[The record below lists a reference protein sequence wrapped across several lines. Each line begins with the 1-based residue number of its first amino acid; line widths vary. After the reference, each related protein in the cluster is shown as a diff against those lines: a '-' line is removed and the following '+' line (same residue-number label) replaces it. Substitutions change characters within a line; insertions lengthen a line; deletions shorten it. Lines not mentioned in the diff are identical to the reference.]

1 MNYNSKSSNSHLLI
15 NYYSLYSTILTS
27 KTIRMKRFSWLSLAA
42 LLVLFS
48 CRQTTY
54 QTQQKTDANGYSYES
69 VTNDPYNARIY
80 TLDNGLKVYLTRN
93 LDEPRVAA
101 LIGVKAGSTFENPNA
116 TGLAH
121 YMEHM
126 MFKGTAKV
134 GTVDWE
140 KESALLNQ
148 ISDLFEKHRATEDL
162 DEKKKIYAKIDS
174 LSQIAATYVASNEF
188 DKLNTAMGASRV
200 NAGTS
205 YESTV
210 YMCEIPKNELER
222 WAELEHE
229 RFTGLVL
236 RLFHTE
242 LETVYEEFN
251 MYQDMD
257 GQRAFQTMMEGLF
270 AKHPYGRDVIGFP
283 EHIKNPSMEEIYK
296 FKDKFYIP
304 NNMAISLAGDLEF
317 EATIQLIDKHFGK
330 IKKKEFAEP
339 ILPKEEPIT
348 APIVKEVVGPDAE
361 SMQLAFRFNGVG
373 SDDEIM
379 VDLISSILSNGQAG
393 LIDLDL
399 VQKQKVLS
407 ASSGS
412 WFLRDYGMHIFRG
425 KPREGQT
432 LEEVK
437 DLLLAELDK
446 VKKGE
451 FEDWII
457 EAIVNK
463 SRLDFMNALEYPFYS
478 AYSLMNEFTTGQ
490 SHADVLAGLDKMK
503 QITKEQVMAFANEKY
518 GENYVLVNKRTGEN
532 SALVKVDKP
541 EITAVPINRELQ
553 SDFAKDFLAKEISD
567 IKPVF
572 VDFNSKLHKEEL
584 KPGLEF
590 FHSKN
595 ENNGLFRLNYVI
607 DLGKSNNL
615 QFPLA
620 VDYLPLIGTSQY
632 APEDLRKE
640 LFRYG
645 LSLSVNAGNERC
657 YVTISGLDEKLEK
670 GIEILEHIIHNA
682 KAEQDSYNEFVKGI
696 VKKRDDAKKSQGR
709 IFNAMV
715 DFGIYGEK
723 SPGKYLI
730 SSDEL
735 NTIKPDDLTRQLN
748 EMTNY
753 EHKVYYYGPSS
764 SESVTGLLAKYH
776 KTPEELEKIP
786 EGVKYE
792 MRESKKSDVYVVDYD
807 INQANILLLVKDTPF
822 DAEIMPYAE
831 VFNNY
836 FGSGLSSVV
845 FQEIRE
851 SKALAYSAGAGYV
864 NASKKEK
871 DNFIYGNLGTQADK
885 LSIATATLTQLMNE
899 MPRAETQ
906 FKQACEGIV
915 KQINTER
922 ITNKDMFWEYLSN
935 ADRGIDYDVRK
946 NVYEKA
952 GNISLDEFE
961 KFFNE
966 HIKGKH
972 YTYMVL
978 GRKSDLD
985 KKALSKLGKV
995 HELALEDI
1003 FGY

>member
-1 MNYNSKSSNSHLLI
+1 
-15 NYYSLYSTILTS
+15 
-27 KTIRMKRFSWLSLAA
+27 MKRLFSLSLAGI
-42 LLVLFS
+42 LVLFS
-48 CRQTTY
+48 CQQSTY
-54 QTQQKTDANGYSYES
+54 QTKQKTDSNGYPYES
-69 VTNDPYNARIY
+69 VSNDPYKARIY
-80 TLDNGLKVYLTRN
+80 TLENGLKVYLTRN

-101 LIGVKAGSTFENPNA
+101 LIGVKAGSTFEDPNA

-126 MFKGTAKV
+126 MFKGTSKV
-134 GTVDWE
+134 GTTDWE
-140 KESALLNQ
+140 AESALLEQ
-148 ISDLFEKHRATEDL
+148 ISDLFEKHRVTDNIDA
-162 DEKKKIYAKIDS
+162 KKTIYAQIDS
-174 LSQIAATYVASNEF
+174 LSQIAATYVATNEF
-188 DKLNTAMGASRV
+188 DKLNTSMGASRV

-210 YMCEIPKNELER
+210 YMCEVPKNELER
-222 WAELEHE
+222 WAKLEHE

-257 GQRAFQTMMEGLF
+257 GQRAFQSLMEGLF
-270 AKHPYGRDVIGFP
+270 TNHPYGRDVIGFP
-283 EHIKNPSMEEIYK
+283 EHLKNPSMEEIYK
-296 FKDKFYIP
+296 FKEKFYIP
-304 NNMAISLAGDLEF
+304 NNMAITLAGDLEF
-317 EATIQLIDKHFGK
+317 EPTIQLVDQYFGQME
-330 IKKKEFAEP
+330 KKPYTEP
-339 ILPKEEPIT
+339 QLAKEEPIT
-348 APIVKEVVGPDAE
+348 APIIKEVVGPDAE
-361 SMQLAFRFNGVG
+361 SMEMAFRFDGIG
-373 SDDEIM
+373 SEDELM

-393 LIDLDL
+393 LIDLNL

-412 WFLRDYGMHIFRG
+412 WFMRDHGIHIFSG

-446 VKKGE
+446 VKQGE
-451 FEDWII
+451 FEEWII

-463 SRLDFMNALEYPFYS
+463 SRLSFMQALEYPFYS
-478 AYSLMNEFTTGQ
+478 AYSLMNEFISGQ
-490 SHADVLAGLDKMK
+490 SHADVLATLDKMK
-503 QITKEQVMAFANEKY
+503 SITKEQVVAFANAKY
-518 GENYVLVNKRTGEN
+518 ADNYALVYKRTGDN

-541 EITAVPINRELQ
+541 EITAVPVNRELQ
-553 SDFAKDFLAKEISD
+553 SDFAKSFLAEEISD
-567 IKPVF
+567 INPVF
-572 VDFNSKLHKEEL
+572 VDFNTKLHKQEL

-590 FHSKN
+590 FHSTN
-595 ENNGLFRLNYVI
+595 ENNGLFRLNYII
-607 DLGKSNNL
+607 DLGKNNSL

-620 VDYLPLIGTSQY
+620 VDYLPLLGTNKYS
-632 APEDLRKE
+632 PEDLRKE

-645 LSLSVNAGNERC
+645 LSLSVNAGNDRC
-657 YVTISGLDEKLEK
+657 YVTISGLDEQLEQ
-670 GIEILEHIIHNA
+670 GISMMEHILHNA
-682 KAEQDSYNEFVKGI
+682 KADQASYDEFVKGI

-715 DFGIYGEK
+715 DFGIYGKK

-730 SSDEL
+730 SNDEL
-735 NTIKPDDLTRQLN
+735 QAIDPSDLTKQLN
-748 EMTNY
+748 EMTYY

-764 SESVTGLLAKYH
+764 TETVTGLLAQH
-776 KTPEELEKIP
+776 HTTPDQLAELP
-786 EGVKYE
+786 ESLEFK
-792 MRESKKSDVYVVDYD
+792 MRDNSSQSQVYVVDYD
-807 INQANILLLVKDTPF
+807 INQANILLLVKDTPY
-822 DAEIMPYAE
+822 ETELIPYAE

-864 NASKKEK
+864 TASKKNK

-885 LSIATATLTQLMNE
+885 LSIATSTLTELMNE
-899 MPRAETQ
+899 MPRAEMQ
-906 FKQACEGIV
+906 FSQACEGIV

-922 ITNKDMFWEYLSN
+922 ITNKDLFWEYMSN
-935 ADRGIDYDVRK
+935 NDRGIDYDIRK
-946 NVYEKA
+946 DVYNKA
-952 GNISLDEFE
+952 QSITLDDFE
-961 KFFNE
+961 SFFNE
-966 HIKGKH
+966 HIKGKNF
-972 YTYMVL
+972 TYMVL
-978 GRKSDLD
+978 GRKGDLD

-995 HELALEDI
+995 NELALEDI

>member
-1 MNYNSKSSNSHLLI
+1 MKQLLC
-15 NYYSLYSTILTS
+15 
-27 KTIRMKRFSWLSLAA
+27 LSLTG

-48 CRQTTY
+48 CQQASY
-54 QTQQKTDANGYSYES
+54 QTKHKTDANGYSYES

-80 TLDNGLKVYLTRN
+80 TLENGLKVYLTQN

-101 LIGVKAGSTFENPNA
+101 LIGVKAGSTYEDLNA

-126 MFKGTAKV
+126 MFKGTSKV

-140 KESALLNQ
+140 KESALLEQ
-148 ISDLFEKHRATEDL
+148 ISDLFEKHRATD
-162 DEKKKIYAKIDS
+162 DVANKKAIYAQIDS
-174 LSQIAATYVASNEF
+174 LSQIAAGYVATNEF

-210 YMCEIPKNELER
+210 YMCEVPKNELER
-222 WAELEHE
+222 WAQLEKE

-257 GQRAFQTMMEGLF
+257 GQRAFQAMMEGLF
-270 AKHPYGRDVIGFP
+270 NNHPYGRDIIGLP
-283 EHIKNPSMEEIYK
+283 EHIKNPSMEAIYD
-296 FKDKFYIP
+296 FKNKFYIP
-304 NNMAISLAGDLEF
+304 NNMAISLSGDLEF
-317 EATIQLIDKHFGK
+317 DATIQLVDKYFGK
-330 IKKKEFAEP
+330 LEKKEFTEP
-339 ILPKEEPIT
+339 QLPKEEPLT
-348 APIVKEVVGPDAE
+348 APVIKEVVGPDAE
-361 SMQLAFRFNGVG
+361 SMEMAFRFNGVG
-373 SDDEIM
+373 SDDELM

-393 LIDLDL
+393 LIDLNL

-412 WFLRDYGMHIFRG
+412 WFLRDYGMHIFSG
-425 KPREGQT
+425 KPREGQS
-432 LEEVK
+432 LEEVR
-437 DLLLAELDK
+437 DLLLAELEE

-463 SRLDFMNALEYPFYS
+463 ARLDFMNALEYPFYT

-490 SHADVLAGLDKMK
+490 SHADALASLDKMK

-518 GENYVLVNKRTGEN
+518 NDNYVLVYKRTGDN
-532 SALVKVDKP
+532 SELVKVEKP
-541 EITAVPINRELQ
+541 EITAVPVNRDLQ
-553 SDFAKDFLAKEISD
+553 SDFAKTFLAEEVSD
-567 IKPVF
+567 IEPVF
-572 VDFNSKLHKEEL
+572 VDFNSKLHQEEL
-584 KPGLEF
+584 KSGLDF
-590 FHSKN
+590 YHSKN

-607 DLGKSNNL
+607 DLGKTNNQ

-620 VDYLPLIGTSQY
+620 VDYLPLLGTSQY
-632 APEDLRKE
+632 SPEELRKE

-645 LSLSVNAGNERC
+645 LSLSVNAGNDRS
-657 YVTISGLDEKLEK
+657 YVTIAGLDEQLEK
-670 GIEILEHIIHNA
+670 GIEILEHVIHNA
-682 KAEQDSYNEFVKGI
+682 KAEQNSYDEFVKGI
-696 VKKRDDAKKSQGR
+696 NKKRTDAKKNQGR
-709 IFNAMV
+709 IFRAMV
-715 DFGIYGEK
+715 DYGIYGEN

-730 SSDEL
+730 SSEEL
-735 NTIKPDDLTRQLN
+735 KSINPNDLTKQLD
-748 EMTNY
+748 EMTSFA
-753 EHKVYYYGPSS
+753 HKVYYYGPSS
-764 SESVTGLLAKYH
+764 SEKVTGLLTQYH
-776 KTPEELEKIP
+776 KTPEQLSPIPEKINY
-786 EGVKYE
+786 K
-792 MRESKKSDVYVVDYD
+792 MRDNESSNVYMVDYY

-822 DAEIMPYAE
+822 DPAIIPYAE

-851 SKALAYSAGAGYV
+851 SKALAYSAGAGYI
-864 NASKKEK
+864 NASQKDK
-871 DNFIYGNLGTQADK
+871 DNFIYGRLGTQADK
-885 LSIATATLTQLMNE
+885 LSIATSTLTELMNE
-899 MPRAETQ
+899 MPRAEMQ
-906 FKQACEGIV
+906 FQQACDGIV

-922 ITNKDMFWEYLSN
+922 ITNKELFWEYMSN
-935 ADRGIDYDVRK
+935 ADRGLDYDLRQD
-946 NVYEKA
+946 VYTKA
-952 GNISLDEFE
+952 QSITLDEFE
-961 KFFNE
+961 TFFND
-966 HIKGKH
+966 HIKGKN

-985 KKALSKLGKV
+985 KKALAKLGKV

>member
-1 MNYNSKSSNSHLLI
+1 MKQLSYLL
-15 NYYSLYSTILTS
+15 LTG
-27 KTIRMKRFSWLSLAA
+27 

-48 CRQTTY
+48 CQQASY
-54 QTQQKTDANGYSYES
+54 QTQKHTDSNGYSYES

-80 TLDNGLKVYLTRN
+80 TLENGLKVYLTRN
-93 LDEPRVAA
+93 LDEPRIAA
-101 LIGVKAGSTFENPNA
+101 LIGVKAGSTFEDPNA

-126 MFKGTAKV
+126 MFKGTSKV

-140 KESALLNQ
+140 KESALLEQ
-148 ISDLFEKHRATEDL
+148 VSALFEQHRATEDVAA
-162 DEKKKIYAKIDS
+162 KKAIYAQIDS
-174 LSQIAATYVASNEF
+174 LSQIAATYVATNEF
-188 DKLNTAMGASRV
+188 DKLNTAMGSSRV

-222 WAELEHE
+222 WAKLENE

-270 AKHPYGRDVIGFP
+270 TNHPYGRSVIGFP
-283 EHIKNPSMEEIYK
+283 EHLKNPSMEEIYK
-296 FKDKFYIP
+296 FKEQFYIP
-304 NNMAISLAGDLEF
+304 NNMAIALAGDLEF
-317 EATIQLIDKHFGK
+317 ESTIQLIDQYFGQME
-330 IKKKEFAEP
+330 KKEFTEP
-339 ILPKEEPIT
+339 QLPKEEPIA
-348 APIVKEVVGPDAE
+348 APVVKEVVGPDAE
-361 SMQLAFRFNGVG
+361 SMRLAFRFNGIG

-412 WFLRDYGMHIFRG
+412 WFMRDYGVHIFTG

-432 LEEVK
+432 LEEVR
-437 DLLLAELDK
+437 DLLLSELEK
-446 VKKGE
+446 VKNGE

-463 SRLDFMNALEYPFYS
+463 ARLDFMNALEYPFYS

-490 SHADVLAGLDKMK
+490 SHADVLASLDKMQ
-503 QITKEQVMAFANEKY
+503 QITKEQVVAFANEKY
-518 GENYVLVNKRTGEN
+518 GDNYVIVYKRTGEN
-532 SALVKVDKP
+532 SALVKVEKP
-541 EITAVPINRELQ
+541 EITAVPINRDLQ
-553 SDFAKDFLAKEISD
+553 SDFAQSFLAEEVSD
-567 IKPVF
+567 IQPVF
-572 VDFNSKLHKEEL
+572 VDFDSKLHKEEL

-607 DLGKSNNL
+607 DLGKTNSL

-620 VDYLPLIGTSQY
+620 VDYLPLLGTNNFS
-632 APEDLRKE
+632 PEELRKE

-645 LSLSVNAGNERC
+645 LSLSVNAGDDRC

-670 GIEILEHIIHNA
+670 GMEILEHLIHNA
-682 KAEQDSYNEFVKGI
+682 KAEQESYDEFVKGI
-696 VKKRDDAKKSQGR
+696 VKKRSDAKKSQGR
-709 IFNAMV
+709 IFSAMV
-715 DFGIYGEK
+715 DYGIYGET
-723 SPGKYLI
+723 SPGKYLL
-730 SSDEL
+730 STVEL
-735 NTIKPDDLTRQLN
+735 NEIKPEDLTRQLN

-764 SESVTGLLAKYH
+764 SATVSGLLTQYH
-776 KTPEELEKIP
+776 TTPDELSAIP
-786 EGVKYE
+786 EAINYK
-792 MRESKKSDVYVVDYD
+792 MRDNKTSQVYVVDYD

-822 DAEIMPYAE
+822 NPEILPYAE

-864 NASKKEK
+864 NARRKDKE
-871 DNFIYGNLGTQADK
+871 NFIYGNLGTQADK
-885 LSIATATLTQLMNE
+885 LGIATSTLTELMNE

-906 FKQACEGIV
+906 FNQACEGIV

-922 ITNKDMFWEYLSN
+922 ITNKDLFWEYLSN
-935 ADRGIDYDVRK
+935 ADRGIDYDIRK
-946 NVYEKA
+946 DVYEKA
-952 GNISLDEFE
+952 NAITLDEFE
-961 KFFNE
+961 SFFNE
-966 HIKGKH
+966 HIKGKN

-995 HELALEDI
+995 NELALEDV

>member
-1 MNYNSKSSNSHLLI
+1 MKQLSCLL
-15 NYYSLYSTILTS
+15 LTGF
-27 KTIRMKRFSWLSLAA
+27 MA
-42 LLVLFS
+42 LFS
-48 CRQTTY
+48 CQQPTY
-54 QTQQKTDANGYSYES
+54 QTQQHTDSNGYSYES

-101 LIGVKAGSTFENPNA
+101 LIGVKAGSTFEDPNA

-126 MFKGTAKV
+126 MFKGTSKV

-140 KESALLNQ
+140 KESALLEQ
-148 ISDLFEKHRATEDL
+148 VSELFEKHRATDDIEA
-162 DEKKKIYAKIDS
+162 KKAIYAQIDS
-174 LSQIAATYVASNEF
+174 LSQIAATYVATNEF
-188 DKLNTAMGASRV
+188 DKLNTAMGSSRV

-210 YMCEIPKNELER
+210 YMCEVPKNELER
-222 WAELEHE
+222 WAKLEHE

-270 AKHPYGRDVIGFP
+270 TNHPYGRSVIGFP
-283 EHIKNPSMEEIYK
+283 EHLKNPSMEEIYK

-304 NNMAISLAGDLEF
+304 NNMAIALAGDLDF
-317 EATIQLIDKHFGK
+317 EPTIQLIDQYFGK
-330 IKKKEFAEP
+330 MEKKEFAEP
-339 ILPKEEPIT
+339 QLPKEEPIT
-348 APIVKEVVGPDAE
+348 APVDKEVVGPDAE
-361 SMQLAFRFNGVG
+361 SMQMAFRFNGVG

-412 WFLRDYGMHIFRG
+412 WFMRDYGIHIFNG

-432 LEEVK
+432 LEEVR

-446 VKKGE
+446 VKNGE

-463 SRLDFMNALEYPFYS
+463 ARLDFMNALEYPFYS
-478 AYSLMNEFTTGQ
+478 AYSLMNEFTSGQ
-490 SHADVLAGLDKMK
+490 SHADVLASLDKMK
-503 QITKEQVMAFANEKY
+503 QITKEQVMAYAKEKY
-518 GENYVLVNKRTGEN
+518 GDNYVIVYKRTGDN

-541 EITAVPINRELQ
+541 EITAVPVNRDLQ
-553 SDFAKDFLAKEISD
+553 SDFAQSFLAEEISD
-567 IKPVF
+567 INPVF

-590 FHSKN
+590 FHSTN

-607 DLGKSNNL
+607 DLGKNNNL

-620 VDYLPLIGTSQY
+620 VDYLPLLGTDQY
-632 APEDLRKE
+632 SPEDLRKE

-645 LSLSVNAGNERC
+645 LSLSVNAGNDRC
-657 YVTISGLDEKLEK
+657 YVTIAGLDEKLEK
-670 GIEILEHIIHNA
+670 GIELLEHIIHNA
-682 KAEQDSYNEFVKGI
+682 KAEQESYDEFVKGI
-696 VKKRDDAKKSQGR
+696 VKKRSDAKKSQGR
-709 IFNAMV
+709 IFGAMV
-715 DFGIYGEK
+715 DYGIYGKK
-723 SPGKYLI
+723 SPGKYLL
-730 SSDEL
+730 STDEL
-735 NTIKPDDLTRQLN
+735 TAINPEDLTRQLN
-748 EMTNY
+748 EMTYY

-764 SESVTGLLAKYH
+764 AETVTALLNQHH
-776 KTPEELEKIP
+776 KTPEQLAAIP
-786 EGVKYE
+786 EAIDYK
-792 MRESKKSDVYVVDYD
+792 MRENESSQVYVVDYD

-822 DAEIMPYAE
+822 DAEIIPYAE

-864 NASKKEK
+864 TARKADK
-871 DNFIYGNLGTQADK
+871 DNFIYGRLGTQADK
-885 LSIATATLTQLMNE
+885 LSIATSTLTELMNE
-899 MPRAETQ
+899 MPRAEMQ

-935 ADRGIDYDVRK
+935 NDRGIDYDVRK
-946 NVYEKA
+946 DVYEKA
-952 GNISLDEFE
+952 KVISLDDFE
-961 KFFNE
+961 SFFNE
-966 HIKGKH
+966 HIKGKN

-985 KKALSKLGKV
+985 KKALSQLGKV
-995 HELALEDI
+995 NELALEDI

>member
-1 MNYNSKSSNSHLLI
+1 
-15 NYYSLYSTILTS
+15 
-27 KTIRMKRFSWLSLAA
+27 MKQRLCLVIAGF
-42 LLVLFS
+42 LVLFS
-48 CRQTTY
+48 CQQPTY
-54 QTQQKTDANGYSYES
+54 LTQKHSDSNGYNYES

-80 TLDNGLKVYLTRN
+80 TLENGLKVYLTRN

-101 LIGVKAGSTFENPNA
+101 LIGVKAGSTFEDPNA

-126 MFKGTAKV
+126 MFKGTNKV
-134 GTVDWE
+134 GTIDWE
-140 KESALLNQ
+140 KESALLEQ
-148 ISDLFEKHRATEDL
+148 ISELFEQHRSTDDIET
-162 DEKKKIYAKIDS
+162 KKELYAQIDS
-174 LSQIAATYVASNEF
+174 LSQVAATYVATNEF

-210 YMCEIPKNELER
+210 YMCEVPKNELER
-222 WAELEHE
+222 WASLEHE
-229 RFTGLVL
+229 RFTSLVL

-257 GQRAFQTMMEGLF
+257 GRRAFQTMMEGLF
-270 AKHPYGRDVIGFP
+270 ANHPYKRSVIGYP
-283 EHIKNPSMEEIYK
+283 EHLKNPSMEEIYK

-317 EATIQLIDKHFGK
+317 EPTIQLIDKYFGQME
-330 IKKKEFAEP
+330 KKEFTEP
-339 ILPKEEPIT
+339 QLPKEELIS
-348 APIVKEVVGPDAE
+348 APVVKEVTGPDAE
-361 SMQLAFRFNGVG
+361 SMQMAFRFNGVG
-373 SDDEIM
+373 SDDELM

-412 WFLRDYGMHIFRG
+412 WFMRDYGIHIFNG

-432 LEEVK
+432 LEEVR
-437 DLLLAELDK
+437 DLLLAQLEK
-446 VKKGE
+446 VKNGE

-478 AYSLMNEFTTGQ
+478 AYSLMNEFTAGQ
-490 SHADVLAGLDKMK
+490 SHADVLASLDKM
-503 QITKEQVMAFANEKY
+503 QAITKEQVMTFAKEKY
-518 GENYVLVNKRTGEN
+518 ADNYVIVYKRTGDN

-541 EITAVPINRELQ
+541 EITAVPVNRDLQ
-553 SDFAKDFLAKEISD
+553 SEFAKSFLAEDISD
-567 IKPVF
+567 INPVF

-595 ENNGLFRLNYVI
+595 ETNGLFRLNYVI

-620 VDYLPLIGTSQY
+620 VDYLPLLGTDKYS
-632 APEDLRKE
+632 PEDLRKE

-645 LSLSVNAGNERC
+645 LSLSVNAGEERC

-670 GIEILEHIIHNA
+670 GIALLEHIIHNA
-682 KAEQDSYNEFVKGI
+682 QAEQESYDEFVKGI
-696 VKKRDDAKKSQGR
+696 IKKRTDAKKSQGR

-715 DFGIYGEK
+715 DFGIYGEQ
-723 SPGKYLI
+723 SPGKYLLNT
-730 SSDEL
+730 DEL
-735 NTIKPDDLTRQLN
+735 NAIKPDDLTRQLN
-748 EMTNY
+748 EMTYY

-764 SESVTGLLAKYH
+764 SEAVIAMLDKHH
-776 KTPEELEKIP
+776 KTPEQLAAIP
-786 EGVKYE
+786 EAVDYQ
-792 MRESKKSDVYVVDYD
+792 MRENKSSQVYVVDYD

-822 DAEIMPYAE
+822 DPELMPYAE

-851 SKALAYSAGAGYV
+851 SKALAYSAGAGYID
-864 NASKKEK
+864 ARKQGK
-871 DNFIYGNLGTQADK
+871 DNFIYGRLGTQADK
-885 LSIATATLTQLMNE
+885 LSIATSTLTELMNE
-899 MPRAETQ
+899 MPRAEMQ

-922 ITNKDMFWEYLSN
+922 ITNKDLFWEYLSN
-935 ADRGIDYDVRK
+935 ADRGIDYDIRK
-946 NVYEKA
+946 DIYNKA
-952 GNISLDEFE
+952 NTITLDEFE
-961 KFFNE
+961 TFFNE
-966 HIKGKH
+966 HIKGKN

-985 KKALSKLGKV
+985 KKALSQLGKV
-995 HELALEDI
+995 NELSMEEI

>member
-1 MNYNSKSSNSHLLI
+1 MKQLI
-15 NYYSLYSTILTS
+15 C
-27 KTIRMKRFSWLSLAA
+27 LSLTG

-48 CRQTTY
+48 CQQPTY
-54 QTQQKTDANGYSYES
+54 QTKQKADSNGYTYES

-93 LDEPRVAA
+93 MDEPRIAA
-101 LIGVKAGSTFENPNA
+101 LIGVKAGSTFEDPDA

-126 MFKGTAKV
+126 MFKGTSKV

-140 KESALLNQ
+140 KEKAILEQ
-148 ISDLFEKHRATEDL
+148 ISALFEKHRVTD
-162 DEKKKIYAKIDS
+162 DVKTKKTIYSQIDS
-174 LSQIAATYVASNEF
+174 LSQIAATYVATNEF
-188 DKLNTAMGASRV
+188 DKLNTAMGSSRV

-222 WAELEHE
+222 WAQLEHE

-257 GQRAFQTMMEGLF
+257 GERAFLAMMQGLF
-270 AKHPYGRDVIGFP
+270 ENHPYRRDVIGYP
-283 EHIKNPSMEEIYK
+283 EHLKNPSMEAIYD
-296 FKDKFYIP
+296 FKNKFYIP

-317 EATIQLIDKHFGK
+317 EPTIKLIDQYFGK
-330 IKKKEFAEP
+330 MEKKPFTEPVLPAEKE
-339 ILPKEEPIT
+339 IT

-361 SMQLAFRFNGVG
+361 SMSLAFRFDGIG
-373 SDDEIM
+373 SEDELM

-412 WFLRDYGMHIFRG
+412 WFMRDYGIHMFDG

-451 FEDWII
+451 FDDWII

-463 SRLDFMNALEYPFYS
+463 SRLNFMQVLDNSFYT
-478 AYSLMNEFTTGQ
+478 AYTLMNEFTTGQ
-490 SHADVLAGLDKMK
+490 SHAEVLASLDKMK

-518 GENYVLVNKRTGEN
+518 ADNYVLVYKRTGDN

-541 EITAVPINRELQ
+541 EITAVPVNRDLQ
-553 SDFAKDFLAKEISD
+553 SDFAKSFLAEETSEIE
-567 IKPVF
+567 PVF
-572 VDFNSKLHKEEL
+572 VDFKSKLHQEEL

-590 FHSKN
+590 YHSNN
-595 ENNGLFRLNYVI
+595 ETNGLFRLNYVI
-607 DLGKSNNL
+607 DLGKNNSK

-620 VDYLPLIGTSQY
+620 IDYLPLLGTDKYS
-632 APEDLRKE
+632 PEDLRKE

-645 LSLSVNAGNERC
+645 LSLSVQAGNERC
-657 YVTISGLDEKLEK
+657 YVTMSGLDEQLEK
-670 GIEILEHIIHNA
+670 GMEILEHLIHNA
-682 KAEQDSYNEFVKGI
+682 KAEQESYDEFVKGI
-696 VKKRDDAKKSQGR
+696 MKKRDDAKKSQGR

-723 SPGKYLI
+723 SPGKYI
-730 SSDEL
+730 ITEEEL
-735 NTIKPDDLTRQLN
+735 KAIDPHELTRQLN
-748 EMTNY
+748 EMTYY
-753 EHKVYYYGPSS
+753 EHKVYYYGPST
-764 SESVTGLLAKYH
+764 SETVTGLLTKH
-776 KTPEELEKIP
+776 HTMPDELAAIP
-786 EGVKYE
+786 EAIEFK
-792 MRESKKSDVYVVDYD
+792 MRESDDSQVYLVDYD

-822 DAEIMPYAE
+822 DAELVPYAE

-864 NASKKEK
+864 TASKKNK

-885 LSIATATLTQLMNE
+885 LSIATSTLTELMNE

-915 KQINTER
+915 KQLNTER
-922 ITNKDMFWEYLSN
+922 ITNKELFWEYLSN
-935 ADRGIDYDVRK
+935 ADRGIDYDLRK
-946 NVYEKA
+946 DIYTKA
-952 GNISLDEFE
+952 SEISLDEFE
-961 KFFNE
+961 SFFND
-966 HIKGKH
+966 HIKGKN

-985 KKALSKLGKV
+985 KKALAKLGKIN
-995 HELALEDI
+995 ELALEDI

>member
-1 MNYNSKSSNSHLLI
+1 
-15 NYYSLYSTILTS
+15 
-27 KTIRMKRFSWLSLAA
+27 
-42 LLVLFS
+42 
-48 CRQTTY
+48 
-54 QTQQKTDANGYSYES
+54 
-69 VTNDPYNARIY
+69 
-80 TLDNGLKVYLTRN
+80 
-93 LDEPRVAA
+93 
-101 LIGVKAGSTFENPNA
+101 
-116 TGLAH
+116 
-121 YMEHM
+121 
-126 MFKGTAKV
+126 
-134 GTVDWE
+134 
-140 KESALLNQ
+140 
-148 ISDLFEKHRATEDL
+148 
-162 DEKKKIYAKIDS
+162 
-174 LSQIAATYVASNEF
+174 
-188 DKLNTAMGASRV
+188 MGASNV

-210 YMCEIPKNELER
+210 YMCEVPKNELER

-229 RFTGLVL
+229 RFTNLVL

-257 GQRAFQTMMEGLF
+257 GERAFQAMMEGLF
-270 AKHPYGRDVIGFP
+270 TNHPYSRDVIGYP
-283 EHIKNPSMEEIYK
+283 EHLKNPSMEEIYE

-304 NNMAISLAGDLEF
+304 NNMAIALAGDLEF
-317 EATIQLIDKHFGK
+317 EPTILLIDKHFGQM
-330 IKKKEFAEP
+330 KKKEFAEP
-339 ILPKEEPIT
+339 QLPKEEPI
-348 APIVKEVVGPDAE
+348 AGPVVKEVVGPDAE
-361 SMQLAFRFNGVG
+361 SMQMAFRFDGVG
-373 SDDEIM
+373 SEDELM

-393 LIDLDL
+393 LIDLNL
-399 VQKQKVLS
+399 VQNQKVLS

-412 WFLRDYGMHIFRG
+412 WFMRDYGIHIFRG
-425 KPREGQT
+425 KPRDGQT

-446 VKKGE
+446 IKQGE

-457 EAIVNK
+457 EAIINK
-463 SRLDFMNALEYPFYS
+463 ARLDFMNALEYPFYS
-478 AYSLMNEFTTGQ
+478 AYSLMNEFTSGQ
-490 SHADVLAGLDKMK
+490 SHIDVLASLDKMK
-503 QITKEQVMAFANEKY
+503 MITKEQVMAFANEKY
-518 GENYVLVNKRTGEN
+518 GENYVLVYKRTGDN
-532 SALVKVDKP
+532 SALVKVEKP
-541 EITAVPINRELQ
+541 EITAVPVNRELQ
-553 SDFAKDFLAKEISD
+553 SDFAKNFLATEITD

-572 VDFNSKLHKEEL
+572 VDFDSKLHKEEL

-595 ENNGLFRLNYVI
+595 ENNSLFRLNYVI
-607 DLGKSNNL
+607 DLGKNNNL

-620 VDYLPLIGTSQY
+620 VDYLPLIGTNQY
-632 APEDLRKE
+632 SPEALRKE
-640 LFRYG
+640 LLRYG
-645 LSLSVNAGNERC
+645 LSLNVNAGNERC

-670 GIEILEHIIHNA
+670 GIEILAHLIHNA
-682 KAEQDSYNEFVKGI
+682 KAEQTSYDEFVKGI
-696 VKKRDDAKKSQGR
+696 IKKREDAKKSQGR
-709 IFNAMV
+709 IFSAMV
-715 DFGIYGEK
+715 DFGIYGEE

-730 SSDEL
+730 NAEEL
-735 NTIKPDDLTRQLN
+735 KTINPEDLTAQLN

-764 SESVTGLLAKYH
+764 SETVTGLLSKHHTTSA
-776 KTPEELEKIP
+776 ELAEIP
-786 EGVKYE
+786 EAINYK
-792 MRESKKSDVYVVDYD
+792 MRENESSQVYVVDYD

-822 DAEIMPYAE
+822 DAEILPYAE

-851 SKALAYSAGAGYV
+851 SKALAYSAGAGYI
-864 NASKKEK
+864 NARKEGK
-871 DNFIYGNLGTQADK
+871 DNFIYGRLGTQADK
-885 LSIATATLTQLMNE
+885 LSIATSTLTELMNE

-906 FKQACEGIV
+906 FNQACEGIV

-922 ITNKDMFWEYLSN
+922 ITNKDLFWEYLTN

-946 NVYEKA
+946 EVYEKA

-961 KFFNE
+961 TFFND

-985 KKALSKLGKV
+985 KKALSQLGKV

>member
-1 MNYNSKSSNSHLLI
+1 MRLTFYLAILGLLA
-15 NYYSLYSTILTS
+15 
-27 KTIRMKRFSWLSLAA
+27 M
-42 LLVLFS
+42 FS
-48 CRQTTY
+48 CQQTTY
-54 QTQQKTDANGYSYES
+54 QTLQKTDPNGYAYEE

-101 LIGVKAGSTFENPNA
+101 LIGVKAGSTFEDPKA

-126 MFKGTAKV
+126 MFKGTSSV

-140 KESALLNQ
+140 KESALLEQ
-148 ISDLFEKHRATEDL
+148 ISNLFEKHRASDDVNT
-162 DEKKKIYAKIDS
+162 KKMLYAKIDS
-174 LSQIAATYVASNEF
+174 LSQIAATYVATNEF

-210 YMCEIPKNELER
+210 YMCEVPKNELER
-222 WAELEHE
+222 WAKLENE
-229 RFTGLVL
+229 RFTSLVL

-257 GQRAFQTMMEGLF
+257 GERAFQAMMEGLF
-270 AKHPYGRDVIGFP
+270 TNHPYGRDVIGFP
-283 EHIKNPSMEEIYK
+283 EHLKNPSMEEIYK
-296 FKDKFYIP
+296 FKEKFYIP
-304 NNMAISLAGDLEF
+304 NNMAIALAGDLEF
-317 EATIQLIDKHFGK
+317 DATIQLVDNYFGK
-330 IKKKEFAEP
+330 MEKKPFTEP
-339 ILPKEEPIT
+339 QLAKEEALS
-348 APIVKEVVGPDAE
+348 APIIKEVVGPDAE
-361 SMQLAFRFNGVG
+361 SMRLAFRFDGVG
-373 SDDEIM
+373 SRDEIM

-393 LIDLDL
+393 LIDLNL
-399 VQKQKVLS
+399 VQKQKVLG

-412 WFLRDYGMHIFRG
+412 WFMRDYGMHIFEG

-463 SRLDFMNALEYPFYS
+463 QRLSFMEALDYPFYS
-478 AYSLMNEFTTGQ
+478 AYSLMNEFTSGQ
-490 SHADVLAGLDKMK
+490 SHADVLATLDEMKM
-503 QITKEQVMAFANEKY
+503 ITKEEVIAFANEKY
-518 GENYVLVNKRTGEN
+518 GENYVLVNKRTGDN
-532 SALVKVDKP
+532 SALVKVEKP
-541 EITAVPINRELQ
+541 EITAIPVNRELQ
-553 SDFAKDFLAKEISD
+553 SDFAKSFLAEEVSE

-572 VDFNSKLHKEEL
+572 VDFNEKLFNKEL

-590 FHSKN
+590 YHSKN
-595 ENNGLFRLNYVI
+595 ETNGLFRLNYVI
-607 DLGKSNNL
+607 DMGKKNNL
-615 QFPLA
+615 RFPLA
-620 VDYLPLIGTSQY
+620 VDYLPLLGTDKY
-632 APEDLRKE
+632 TPEDLRKE

-645 LSLSVNAGNERC
+645 LSLSVNAGNDRC

-670 GIEILEHIIHNA
+670 GIEILEHLIHNA
-682 KAEQDSYNEFVKGI
+682 KADQDSYDEFVKGMI
-696 VKKRDDAKKSQGR
+696 KKRDDAKKSQGR

-730 SSDEL
+730 SAEEL
-735 NTIKPDDLTRQLN
+735 ATIKPEDLTRQLS
-748 EMTNY
+748 EMTY
-753 EHKVYYYGPSS
+753 YKHKVYYYGPSNTEQVTALLTKHHTTPAEL
-764 SESVTGLLAKYH
+764 SE
-776 KTPEELEKIP
+776 IP
-786 EGVKYE
+786 EAVKYE
-792 MRESKKSDVYVVDYD
+792 MRENESSQVYVVDYD
-807 INQANILLLVKDTPF
+807 INQANILLLVKDAPF
-822 DAEIMPYAE
+822 DPAIMPYAE

-864 NASKKEK
+864 NARYADKN
-871 DNFIYGNLGTQADK
+871 NFLYGNLGTQADK
-885 LSIATATLTQLMNE
+885 LSIATSTLTELMNE

-906 FKQACEGIV
+906 FNQACEGIV

-922 ITNKDMFWEYLSN
+922 ITNKDLFWEYLSN
-935 ADRGIDYDVRK
+935 KDRGIDYDIRK
-946 NVYEKA
+946 DIYAKA
-952 GNISLDEFE
+952 NAISLDEFE
-961 KFFNE
+961 QFFNE
-966 HIKGKH
+966 HIKGKK

-985 KKALSKLGKV
+985 QKALTQLGKV

>member
-1 MNYNSKSSNSHLLI
+1 MKQLSCLL
-15 NYYSLYSTILTS
+15 LTG
-27 KTIRMKRFSWLSLAA
+27 FLA
-42 LLVLFS
+42 LFS
-48 CRQTTY
+48 CQQPTY
-54 QTQQKTDANGYSYES
+54 QTQQHTDSNGYSYES

-101 LIGVKAGSTFENPNA
+101 LIGVKAGSTFEDPNA

-126 MFKGTAKV
+126 MFKGTSKV

-140 KESALLNQ
+140 KESALLEQ
-148 ISDLFEKHRATEDL
+148 ISDLFEKHRATEDV
-162 DEKKKIYAKIDS
+162 EAKKAIYAQIDS
-174 LSQIAATYVASNEF
+174 LSQIAATYVATNEF
-188 DKLNTAMGASRV
+188 DKLNTAMGSSRV

-210 YMCEIPKNELER
+210 YMCEVPKNELER
-222 WAELEHE
+222 WAKLEHE

-270 AKHPYGRDVIGFP
+270 TNHPYGRDVIGFP
-283 EHIKNPSMEEIYK
+283 EHLKNPSMEEIYK

-304 NNMAISLAGDLEF
+304 NNMAIALAGDLDF
-317 EATIQLIDKHFGK
+317 EPTIQLIDQYFGK
-330 IKKKEFAEP
+330 MEKKEFAEP
-339 ILPKEEPIT
+339 QLPKEEPIT
-348 APIVKEVVGPDAE
+348 APVVKEVVGPDAE
-361 SMQLAFRFNGVG
+361 SMQMAFRFNGIG

-412 WFLRDYGMHIFRG
+412 WFMRDYGIHIFNG

-432 LEEVK
+432 LEEVR

-446 VKKGE
+446 VKNGE

-463 SRLDFMNALEYPFYS
+463 ARLDFMNALEYPFYS
-478 AYSLMNEFTTGQ
+478 AYSLMNEFTSGQ
-490 SHADVLAGLDKMK
+490 SHADVLASLDKMK
-503 QITKEQVMAFANEKY
+503 QITKEQVMAYAKEKY
-518 GENYVLVNKRTGEN
+518 GDNYVIVYKRTGDN

-541 EITAVPINRELQ
+541 EITAVPVNRDLQ
-553 SDFAKDFLAKEISD
+553 SDFAQSFLAEEISD
-567 IKPVF
+567 INPVF

-590 FHSKN
+590 FHSTN

-607 DLGKSNNL
+607 DLGKNNNL

-620 VDYLPLIGTSQY
+620 VDYLPLLGTDQY
-632 APEDLRKE
+632 SPEDLRKE

-645 LSLSVNAGNERC
+645 LSLSVNAGNDRC
-657 YVTISGLDEKLEK
+657 YVTIAGLDEKLEK
-670 GIEILEHIIHNA
+670 GIELLEHIIHNA
-682 KAEQDSYNEFVKGI
+682 KAEQESYDEFVKGI
-696 VKKRDDAKKSQGR
+696 VKKRSDAKKSQGR
-709 IFNAMV
+709 IFGAMV
-715 DFGIYGEK
+715 DYGIYGKK
-723 SPGKYLI
+723 SPGKYLL
-730 SSDEL
+730 STDEL
-735 NTIKPDDLTRQLN
+735 TAINPEDLTRQLN
-748 EMTNY
+748 EMTYY

-764 SESVTGLLAKYH
+764 AETVTALLNQHH
-776 KTPEELEKIP
+776 KTPEQLAAIP
-786 EGVKYE
+786 EAIDYK
-792 MRESKKSDVYVVDYD
+792 MRENESSQVYVVDYD

-822 DAEIMPYAE
+822 DAEIIPYAE

-864 NASKKEK
+864 TARKADK
-871 DNFIYGNLGTQADK
+871 DNFIYGRLGTQADK
-885 LSIATATLTQLMNE
+885 LSIATSTLTELMNE
-899 MPRAETQ
+899 MPRAEMQ

-935 ADRGIDYDVRK
+935 NDRGIDYDVRK
-946 NVYEKA
+946 DVYEKA
-952 GNISLDEFE
+952 KVISLDDFE
-961 KFFNE
+961 SFFNE
-966 HIKGKH
+966 HIKGKN

-985 KKALSKLGKV
+985 KKALSQLGKV
-995 HELALEDI
+995 NELALEDI

>member
-1 MNYNSKSSNSHLLI
+1 MKLI
-15 NYYSLYSTILTS
+15 TC
-27 KTIRMKRFSWLSLAA
+27 LSLAG
-42 LLVLFS
+42 LLALFS
-48 CRQTTY
+48 CQQTTY
-54 QTQQKTDANGYSYES
+54 QTQQKTDTNGYSYES

-101 LIGVKAGSTFENPNA
+101 LIGVKAGSTYEDPNA

-126 MFKGTAKV
+126 MFKGTSKV

-140 KESALLNQ
+140 KESALLEE
-148 ISDLFEKHRATEDL
+148 ISNLFEKHRTTEDVAQ
-162 DEKKKIYAKIDS
+162 KKIIYSKIDS
-174 LSQIAATYVASNEF
+174 LSQIAATYVATNEF
-188 DKLNTAMGASRV
+188 DKLNTAMGASNV

-210 YMCEIPKNELER
+210 YMCEVPKNELER

-229 RFTGLVL
+229 RFTNLVL

-257 GQRAFQTMMEGLF
+257 GERAFQAMMEGLF
-270 AKHPYGRDVIGFP
+270 TNHPYSRDVIGYP
-283 EHIKNPSMEEIYK
+283 EHLKNPSMEEIYE

-304 NNMAISLAGDLEF
+304 NNMAIALAGDLEF
-317 EATIQLIDKHFGK
+317 EPTILLIDKHFGQM
-330 IKKKEFAEP
+330 KKKEFAEP
-339 ILPKEEPIT
+339 QLPKEEPI
-348 APIVKEVVGPDAE
+348 AGPVVKEVVGPDAE
-361 SMQLAFRFNGVG
+361 SMQMAFRFDGVG
-373 SDDEIM
+373 SEDELM

-393 LIDLDL
+393 LIDLNL
-399 VQKQKVLS
+399 VQNQKVLS

-412 WFLRDYGMHIFRG
+412 WFMRDYGIHIFRG
-425 KPREGQT
+425 KPRDGQT

-446 VKKGE
+446 IKQGE

-457 EAIVNK
+457 EAIINK
-463 SRLDFMNALEYPFYS
+463 ARLDFMNALEYPFYS
-478 AYSLMNEFTTGQ
+478 AYSLMNEFTSGQ
-490 SHADVLAGLDKMK
+490 SHIDVLASLDKMK
-503 QITKEQVMAFANEKY
+503 MITKEQVMAFANEKY
-518 GENYVLVNKRTGEN
+518 GENYVLVYKRTGDN
-532 SALVKVDKP
+532 SALVKVEKP
-541 EITAVPINRELQ
+541 EITAVPVNRELQ
-553 SDFAKDFLAKEISD
+553 SDFAKNFLATEITD

-572 VDFNSKLHKEEL
+572 VDFDSKLHKEEL

-595 ENNGLFRLNYVI
+595 ENNSLFRLNYVI
-607 DLGKSNNL
+607 DLGKNNNL

-620 VDYLPLIGTSQY
+620 VDYLPLIGTNQY
-632 APEDLRKE
+632 SPEALRKE

-645 LSLSVNAGNERC
+645 LSLNVNAGNERC

-670 GIEILEHIIHNA
+670 GIEILEHLIHNA
-682 KAEQDSYNEFVKGI
+682 KAEQTSYDEFVKGI
-696 VKKRDDAKKSQGR
+696 IKKREDAKKSQGR
-709 IFNAMV
+709 IFSAMV
-715 DFGIYGEK
+715 DFGIYGEE

-730 SSDEL
+730 NAEEL
-735 NTIKPDDLTRQLN
+735 KTINPEDLTAQLN

-764 SESVTGLLAKYH
+764 SETVTGLLSKHHTTSA
-776 KTPEELEKIP
+776 ELAEIP
-786 EGVKYE
+786 EAINYK
-792 MRESKKSDVYVVDYD
+792 MRENESSQVYVVDYD

-822 DAEIMPYAE
+822 DAEILPYAE

-851 SKALAYSAGAGYV
+851 SKALAYSAGAGYI
-864 NASKKEK
+864 NARKEGK
-871 DNFIYGNLGTQADK
+871 DNFIYGRLGTQADK
-885 LSIATATLTQLMNE
+885 LSIATSTLTELMNE

-906 FKQACEGIV
+906 FNQACEGIV

-922 ITNKDMFWEYLSN
+922 ITNKDLFWEYLTN

-946 NVYEKA
+946 EVYEKA

-961 KFFNE
+961 TFFND

-985 KKALSKLGKV
+985 KKALSQLGKV

>member
-1 MNYNSKSSNSHLLI
+1 MRLL
-15 NYYSLYSTILTS
+15 SCLTL
-27 KTIRMKRFSWLSLAA
+27 TGFLA
-42 LLVLFS
+42 LFA
-48 CRQTTY
+48 CQQPTYLTQKQT
-54 QTQQKTDANGYSYES
+54 DPNGYSYES

-80 TLDNGLKVYLTRN
+80 TLENGLKVYLTRN

-101 LIGVKAGSTFENPNA
+101 LIGVKAGSSFEDPNA

-126 MFKGTAKV
+126 MFKGTNKV
-134 GTVDWE
+134 GTTDWE
-140 KESALLNQ
+140 KESALLEQ
-148 ISDLFEKHRATEDL
+148 ISDLFEQHRTTDDVEA
-162 DEKKKIYAKIDS
+162 KKAIYAQIDS
-174 LSQIAATYVASNEF
+174 LSQIAATYVATNEF
-188 DKLNTAMGASRV
+188 DKLNTAMGSSRV

-210 YMCEIPKNELER
+210 YMCEVPKNELER
-222 WAELEHE
+222 WASLEHE
-229 RFTGLVL
+229 RFTNLVL

-270 AKHPYGRDVIGFP
+270 ANHPYKRSVIGYP
-283 EHIKNPSMEEIYK
+283 EHLKNPSMEEIYK

-304 NNMAISLAGDLEF
+304 NNMAIALAGDLEF
-317 EATIQLIDKHFGK
+317 EPTIQLIDKYFGQME
-330 IKKKEFAEP
+330 KKAFTEP
-339 ILPKEEPIT
+339 QLPKEEPIT
-348 APIVKEVVGPDAE
+348 APVIKEVTGPDAE
-361 SMQLAFRFNGVG
+361 SMQMAFRFNGVG
-373 SDDEIM
+373 SDDELM

-407 ASSGS
+407 ASSGA
-412 WFLRDYGMHIFRG
+412 WFMRDYGIHIFSG

-432 LEEVK
+432 LEEVR
-437 DLLLAELDK
+437 DLLLAQLDK
-446 VKKGE
+446 VKNGE

-463 SRLDFMNALEYPFYS
+463 ARLDFMNALEYPFYS
-478 AYSLMNEFTTGQ
+478 AYSLMNEFTSGQ
-490 SHADVLAGLDKMK
+490 SHADVLASLDKMK
-503 QITKEQVMAFANEKY
+503 LITKEQVMAFAKEKY
-518 GENYVLVNKRTGEN
+518 ADNYVIVYKRTGDN

-541 EITAVPINRELQ
+541 EITAVPVNRDLQ
-553 SDFAKDFLAKEISD
+553 SEFAKTFLAEEVGD
-567 IKPVF
+567 IEPVF
-572 VDFNSKLHKEEL
+572 VDFNTKLHKEEL
-584 KPGLEF
+584 KPGLDF

-595 ENNGLFRLNYVI
+595 ETNGLFRLNYVI
-607 DLGKSNNL
+607 DLGKNNNL

-620 VDYLPLIGTSQY
+620 VDYLPLLGTDQY
-632 APEDLRKE
+632 SPEDLRKE

-645 LSLSVNAGNERC
+645 LSLSVNAGDDRC

-670 GIEILEHIIHNA
+670 GIELLEHIIHNA
-682 KAEQDSYNEFVKGI
+682 KADQESYDEFVKGI
-696 VKKRDDAKKSQGR
+696 VKKRTDAKKNQGR
-709 IFNAMV
+709 IFGAMV
-715 DFGIYGEK
+715 DFGIYGDK
-723 SPGKYLI
+723 SPGKYLL
-730 SSDEL
+730 STDEL
-735 NTIKPDDLTRQLN
+735 NNIKPEDLTRQLN
-748 EMTNY
+748 EMTYY

-764 SESVTGLLAKYH
+764 SETVTALLTLHH
-776 KTPEELEKIP
+776 KTPEQLAAIP
-786 EGVKYE
+786 EAIDYK
-792 MRESKKSDVYVVDYD
+792 MRENESSQVYVVDYD

-822 DAEIMPYAE
+822 TPELLPYAE

-864 NASKKEK
+864 TARKKDK
-871 DNFIYGNLGTQADK
+871 DNFIFGRLGTQADK
-885 LSIATATLTQLMNE
+885 LGIATSTLTELMNA

-922 ITNKDMFWEYLSN
+922 ITNKDLFWEYLSN

-946 NVYEKA
+946 DVYDMA
-952 GNISLDEFE
+952 STISLDEFE
-961 KFFNE
+961 AFFNQ
-966 HIKGKH
+966 HIKGKN

-985 KKALSKLGKV
+985 KNALSQLGKV
-995 HELALEDI
+995 NELALEDI

>member
-1 MNYNSKSSNSHLLI
+1 MKQLI
-15 NYYSLYSTILTS
+15 C
-27 KTIRMKRFSWLSLAA
+27 LSLTG

-48 CRQTTY
+48 CQQPTY
-54 QTQQKTDANGYSYES
+54 QTKQKADSNGYTYES

-93 LDEPRVAA
+93 MDEPRIAA
-101 LIGVKAGSTFENPNA
+101 LIGVKAGSTFEDPDA

-121 YMEHM
+121 YVEHM
-126 MFKGTAKV
+126 MFKGTSKV

-140 KESALLNQ
+140 KEKAILEQ
-148 ISDLFEKHRATEDL
+148 ISALFEKHRATD
-162 DEKKKIYAKIDS
+162 DVKTKKTIYSQIDS
-174 LSQIAATYVASNEF
+174 LSQIAATYVATNEF
-188 DKLNTAMGASRV
+188 DKLNTAMGSSRV

-222 WAELEHE
+222 WAQLEHE

-257 GQRAFQTMMEGLF
+257 GERAFLAMMQGLF
-270 AKHPYGRDVIGFP
+270 ENHPYRRDVIGYP
-283 EHIKNPSMEEIYK
+283 EHLKNPSMEAIYD
-296 FKDKFYIP
+296 FKNKFYIP
-304 NNMAISLAGDLEF
+304 NNMAISLAGDLDF
-317 EATIQLIDKHFGK
+317 EPTIKLIDQYFGK
-330 IKKKEFAEP
+330 MEKKPFIEPVLPTEKE
-339 ILPKEEPIT
+339 IT

-361 SMQLAFRFNGVG
+361 SMSLAFRFDGIG
-373 SDDEIM
+373 SEDELM

-412 WFLRDYGMHIFRG
+412 WFMRDYGIHMFDG

-451 FEDWII
+451 FDDWII

-463 SRLDFMNALEYPFYS
+463 SRLNFMQVLDNSFYT
-478 AYSLMNEFTTGQ
+478 AYTLMNEFTTGQ
-490 SHADVLAGLDKMK
+490 SHAEVLASLDKMK

-518 GENYVLVNKRTGEN
+518 ADNYVLVYKRTGDN

-541 EITAVPINRELQ
+541 EITAVPVNRDLQ
-553 SDFAKDFLAKEISD
+553 SDFAKSFLAEETSEIE
-567 IKPVF
+567 PVF
-572 VDFNSKLHKEEL
+572 VDFKSKLHQEEL
-584 KPGLEF
+584 KPGLDF
-590 FHSKN
+590 YHSNN
-595 ENNGLFRLNYVI
+595 ETNGLFRLNYVI
-607 DLGKSNNL
+607 DLGKNNSK

-620 VDYLPLIGTSQY
+620 IDYLPLLGTDKYS
-632 APEDLRKE
+632 PEDLRKE

-645 LSLSVNAGNERC
+645 LSLSVQAGNERC
-657 YVTISGLDEKLEK
+657 YVTMSGLDEQLEK
-670 GIEILEHIIHNA
+670 GMEILEHLIHNA
-682 KAEQDSYNEFVKGI
+682 KAEQESYDEFVKGI
-696 VKKRDDAKKSQGR
+696 MKKRDDAKKSQGR

-723 SPGKYLI
+723 SPGKYIITEEELKAI
-730 SSDEL
+730 DPDE
-735 NTIKPDDLTRQLN
+735 LTRQLN
-748 EMTNY
+748 EMTYY
-753 EHKVYYYGPSS
+753 EHKVYYYGPST
-764 SESVTGLLAKYH
+764 SETVTGLLTKH
-776 KTPEELEKIP
+776 HTMPDELAAIP
-786 EGVKYE
+786 ESIEFK
-792 MRESKKSDVYVVDYD
+792 MRESDDSQVYLVDYD

-822 DAEIMPYAE
+822 DAELVPYAE

-864 NASKKEK
+864 TASKKNK

-885 LSIATATLTQLMNE
+885 LSIATSTLTELMNE

-915 KQINTER
+915 KQLNTER
-922 ITNKDMFWEYLSN
+922 ITNKELFWEYLSN
-935 ADRGIDYDVRK
+935 ADRGIEYDLRK
-946 NVYEKA
+946 DIYTKA
-952 GNISLDEFE
+952 SEISLDEFE
-961 KFFNE
+961 NFFND
-966 HIKGKH
+966 HIKGKN

-985 KKALSKLGKV
+985 KKALAKLGKIN
-995 HELALEDI
+995 ELALEDI

>member
-1 MNYNSKSSNSHLLI
+1 MKHLFCLF
-15 NYYSLYSTILTS
+15 LTG
-27 KTIRMKRFSWLSLAA
+27 

-48 CRQTTY
+48 CQQASY
-54 QTQQKTDANGYSYES
+54 QTLQKTDANGYSYES

-80 TLDNGLKVYLTRN
+80 TLENGLKVYLTQN

-101 LIGVKAGSTFENPNA
+101 LIGVKAGSTYEDLDA

-126 MFKGTAKV
+126 MFKGTSKV
-134 GTVDWE
+134 GTVNWE
-140 KESALLNQ
+140 KESALLEQ
-148 ISDLFEKHRATEDL
+148 ISDLFEQHRSTEDVA
-162 DEKKKIYAKIDS
+162 EKKVIYFKIDS
-174 LSQIAATYVASNEF
+174 LSQIAASYVATNEF
-188 DKLNTAMGASRV
+188 DKLNTAMGSSRV

-210 YMCEIPKNELER
+210 YMCEIPKNEIER
-222 WAELEHE
+222 WAKLEKE

-257 GQRAFQTMMEGLF
+257 GQRAFQAMMQGLYSN
-270 AKHPYGRDVIGFP
+270 HPYGRDIIGFP
-283 EHIKNPSMEEIYK
+283 EHLKNPSMEAIYE

-304 NNMAISLAGDLEF
+304 NNMAISLSGDLEF
-317 EATIQLIDKHFGK
+317 EPTIQLVDKYFGQLE
-330 IKKKEFAEP
+330 KKEFTEP
-339 ILPKEEPIT
+339 QMPKEEPIT
-348 APIVKEVVGPDAE
+348 APVVKEVVGPDAE
-361 SMQLAFRFNGVG
+361 SMQLAFRFDGVG
-373 SDDEIM
+373 SDDELM

-393 LIDLDL
+393 LIDLNL

-412 WFLRDYGMHIFRG
+412 WFMRDYGIHIFNG
-425 KPREGQT
+425 KPRDGQS
-432 LEEVK
+432 LEEVR
-437 DLLLAELDK
+437 DLLLSELDK
-446 VKKGE
+446 IKKGE

-463 SRLDFMNALEYPFYS
+463 ARLDFMSALENPFYT

-490 SHADVLAGLDKMK
+490 AHADVLASLDKMK

-518 GENYVLVNKRTGEN
+518 GDNYVLVYKRTGDN
-532 SALVKVDKP
+532 SALVKVEKP
-541 EITAVPINRELQ
+541 EITAVPVNRDLQ
-553 SDFAKDFLAKEISD
+553 SEFAKNFLAEEVTD
-567 IKPVF
+567 IEPVF
-572 VDFNSKLHKEEL
+572 VDFNNTLHKEEL
-584 KPGLEF
+584 KSGLEF

-595 ENNGLFRLNYVI
+595 ETNSLFRLNYVI
-607 DLGKSNNL
+607 DLGKTNSQ

-620 VDYLPLIGTSQY
+620 VDYLPLLGTNQY
-632 APEDLRKE
+632 SPEDLRKE

-645 LSLSVNAGNERC
+645 LSLSVNAGNERS
-657 YVTISGLDEKLEK
+657 YVTIAGLDEHLEK
-670 GIEILEHIIHNA
+670 GLEILEHVIHNA

-696 VKKRDDAKKSQGR
+696 IKKRDDAKKSQGR

-715 DFGIYGEK
+715 DYGIYGEK

-730 SSDEL
+730 DTEEL
-735 NTIKPDDLTRQLN
+735 NNIDPNDLTRQLD
-748 EMTNY
+748 EMTSF

-764 SESVTGLLAKYH
+764 SETVTGLLSQYH
-776 KTPEELEKIP
+776 KTPEKLSPIPEKI
-786 EGVKYE
+786 KYE
-792 MRESKKSDVYVVDYD
+792 MRESENSQVFLVDYD

-822 DAEIMPYAE
+822 DPEIIPYAE

-851 SKALAYSAGAGYV
+851 SKALAYSAGAGYIS
-864 NASKKEK
+864 ASQKDK
-871 DNFIYGNLGTQADK
+871 DNFIYGRLGTQADK
-885 LSIATATLTQLMNE
+885 LSIATSTLTELMNE

-906 FKQACEGIV
+906 FNQACEGIV
-915 KQINTER
+915 KNINTER
-922 ITNKDMFWEYLSN
+922 ITNKELFWRYLSN
-935 ADRGIDYDVRK
+935 ADKGIDHDLRKDV
-946 NVYEKA
+946 YTKA
-952 GNISLDEFE
+952 NNITLDEFE
-961 KFFNE
+961 TFFNE
-966 HIKGKH
+966 HIKGKN

-995 HELALEDI
+995 NELALEDI